1 MRLKNGIF
9 FGTMSTWIKII
20 TLKQALHQGYS
31 KQTIEQALLP
41 EIAIGAWSQGLII
54 ISTQIVLKS
63 RMLLALNRGLGIYI
77 YLKILVINYFSYCC
91 WWDV

>member
-9 FGTMSTWIKII
+9 FGTTSIWIKII
-20 TLKQALHQGYS
+20 MPKLALHQGYF

-54 ISTQIVLKS
+54 ISTQKTLSLIKWGQASIWIIMPIKITPL
-63 RMLLALNRGLGIYI
+63 RMY
-77 YLKILVINYFSYCC
+77 Y
-91 WWDV
+91 